1 MPTIVKLIWKCAM
14 PTTKKLIQLCE
25 SLMIKAAKGHGMDT
39 AIIRQ
44 VNTQMGPHNTTRVN
58 GRYVCTIPHITG
70 NIVNTKVNEGY
81 ALHWNL
87 NAKHTA
93 ALPSRSPNAPN
104 PEFWKLKYKY
114 GKG

>member
-44 VNTQMGPHNTTRVN
+44 VNTQ
-58 GRYVCTIPHITG
+58 YVI
-70 NIVNTKVNEGY
+70 
-81 ALHWNL
+81 
-87 NAKHTA
+87 
-93 ALPSRSPNAPN
+93 SPGCGLMNSQDGASQ
-104 PEFWKLKYKY
+104 YD
-114 GKG
+114 